1 MAPDSPIVLTILGM
15 GTVLIV
21 LTMIMFMIIIM
32 GKVLGGK
39 TVPAAPAAPTA
50 PAVPAAPSYD
60 KEEEETLAVIMAAV
74 SNMLGT
80 SKIGRINV
88 RSKN

>member
-1 MAPDSPIVLTILGM
+1 MAANSPVVLTILGM

-32 GKVLGGK
+32 GKVLAPK
-39 TVPAAPAAPTA
+39 TVPVAPVAPKG
-50 PAVPAAPSYD
+50 PSYN

-74 SNMLGT
+74 SNFMGGNDNIK
-80 SKIGRINV
+80 SINV
-88 RSKN
+88 RPKN

>member
-1 MAPDSPIVLTILGM
+1 MAANSPVVLTILGM

-32 GKVLGGK
+32 GKVLAPK
-39 TVPAAPAAPTA
+39 TVPVAPVAPQ
-50 PAVPAAPSYD
+50 VPSYN

-74 SNMLGT
+74 SNFMGGNDNIK
-80 SKIGRINV
+80 SINV
-88 RSKN
+88 RPKN

>member
-1 MAPDSPIVLTILGM
+1 MAPDSPIVLTLLGM
-15 GTVLIV
+15 GTVMIV
-21 LTMIMFMIIIM
+21 LTMIMFMIIVM
-32 GKVLGGK
+32 GKVLASK
-39 TVPAAPAAPTA
+39 TVPVAPTA
-50 PAVPAAPSYD
+50 PTGPAAPSYN

-80 SKIGRINV
+80 NKIGRINV